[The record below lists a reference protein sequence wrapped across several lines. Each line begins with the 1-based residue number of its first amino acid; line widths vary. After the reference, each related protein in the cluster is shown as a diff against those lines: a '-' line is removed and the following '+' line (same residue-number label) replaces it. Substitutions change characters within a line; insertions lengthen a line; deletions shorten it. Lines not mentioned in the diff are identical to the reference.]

1 MAAVGIDTDSRG
13 NALKFSLS
21 NGVIE
26 ILPISGIEKN
36 RLWHNVQVG
45 SSDFIVFDSGPRRFA
60 VNRRY
65 LSFCQFLWGMPF
77 EFRTDEDGEDKE
89 GSSGIDVYL
98 ASSKEPLHFSADY
111 PEGAD
116 LDDED
121 REPGELEEIFF
132 SLEMRAEDDA
142 IEEPLSM
149 ISFLDEDGE
158 RAFFR
163 IADVA
168 MFVADLRLVEPG
180 LIDAEIEGDEE
191 DEVGVEKKPQ
201 LTLVT
206 ETPAAEPSP
215 EKDVKT

>member
-1 MAAVGIDTDSRG
+1 
-13 NALKFSLS
+13 
-21 NGVIE
+21 
-26 ILPISGIEKN
+26 
-36 RLWHNVQVG
+36 
-45 SSDFIVFDSGPRRFA
+45 
-60 VNRRY
+60 
-65 LSFCQFLWGMPF
+65 MPF